1 MSAAT
6 VSALALIALMVFFI
20 VESRPQKKTLSMLD
34 LAEFKDL
41 PGELRAMIRSVMPN
55 GAQLKKHWAH
65 MTPDQ
70 KQMVMQQIASQ
81 LPQKPQQDNRPP
93 APSVVIKPETTKIQ
107 ETPIGQGTE
116 SLGQGTE
123 SLGQETESLG
133 LKSGFLLSDGVNKSK
148 KKNTKDK
155 KHDKVVTL
163 RDVGA
168 SEDEEP
174 VTTDITDADA

>member
-55 GAQLKKHWAH
+55 GAQLKKHWTH
-65 MTPDQ
+65 MTPQQ
-70 KQMVMQQIASQ
+70 KQMVMQQISSQ
-81 LPQKPQQDNRPP
+81 MPQQPQQDNRPP
-93 APSVVIKPETTKIQ
+93 APSVVVKPENPKTK
-107 ETPIGQGTE
+107 ET
-116 SLGQGTE
+116 
-123 SLGQETESLG
+123 G
-133 LKSGFLLSDGVNKSK
+133 LKSGFLLPNSVDKSK
-148 KKNTKDK
+148 KKNTKNK
-155 KHDKVVTL
+155 KHDEVITL
-163 RDVGA
+163 SDVGA

-174 VTTDITDADA
+174 VSADITDADA

>member
-1 MSAAT
+1 MIRMSTAT
-6 VSALALIALMVFFI
+6 VCALALIALMVFFI

-65 MTPDQ
+65 MTPQQ

-81 LPQKPQQDNRPP
+81 LPQQPQQDNRPP
-93 APSVVIKPETTKIQ
+93 APSVVIKPETLK
-107 ETPIGQGTE
+107 EEPK
-116 SLGQGTE
+116 
-123 SLGQETESLG
+123 GQEAPPLG

-148 KKNTKDK
+148 KKNTKNK
-155 KHDKVVTL
+155 KHDEVVTL
-163 RDVGA
+163 SDVGA

-174 VTTDITDADA
+174 VSTDITDADA

>member
-1 MSAAT
+1 VSRMSAAT

-65 MTPDQ
+65 MTPQQ
-70 KQMVMQQIASQ
+70 KQMVMQQISAQ
-81 LPQKPQQDNRPP
+81 MPQQPQQDNRPP
-93 APSVVIKPETTKIQ
+93 APSMVVKPE
-107 ETPIGQGTE
+107 P
-116 SLGQGTE
+116 S
-123 SLGQETESLG
+123 G
-133 LKSGFLLSDGVNKSK
+133 LKPGFLLSDGVNKSK
-148 KKNTKDK
+148 KKNTKHK
-155 KHDKVVTL
+155 KHDEVVTL
-163 RDVGA
+163 SDVGA

-174 VTTDITDADA
+174 VSTDITDADA

>member
-1 MSAAT
+1 VIRMSAAT
-6 VSALALIALMVFFI
+6 VCALALIALMVFFI

-65 MTPDQ
+65 MTPQQ

-81 LPQKPQQDNRPP
+81 LPQPQQQDNRPP
-93 APSVVIKPETTKIQ
+93 APSVVVKPETPKEQ
-107 ETPIGQGTE
+107 PKK
-116 SLGQGTE
+116 
-123 SLGQETESLG
+123 GQEAPPLG

-148 KKNTKDK
+148 KKNTKNK
-155 KHDKVVTL
+155 KHDEVVTL
-163 RDVGA
+163 SDVGA

-174 VTTDITDADA
+174 VSTDITDADA

>member
-1 MSAAT
+1 MIRMSTAT
-6 VSALALIALMVFFI
+6 VCALALIALMVFFI

-65 MTPDQ
+65 MTPQQ
-70 KQMVMQQIASQ
+70 KQMVMQQISAQ
-81 LPQKPQQDNRPP
+81 MPQQPQQDNRPP
-93 APSVVIKPETTKIQ
+93 APSVVIKPETLKIQ
-107 ETPIGQGTE
+107 EK

-123 SLGQETESLG
+123 SIG

-148 KKNTKDK
+148 KKNTKNK
-155 KHDKVVTL
+155 KHDEVVTL
-163 RDVGA
+163 SDVGA

-174 VTTDITDADA
+174 VSTDITDADA

>member
-1 MSAAT
+1 MSVVT

-41 PGELRAMIRSVMPN
+41 PGELRAMVRSVMPN

-65 MTPDQ
+65 MTPQQ
-70 KQMVMQQIASQ
+70 KQLVMQQIASQ
-81 LPQKPQQDNRPP
+81 FPQQNPQDNRPP
-93 APSVVIKPETTKIQ
+93 APSVVVKPEPK
-107 ETPIGQGTE
+107 EEPKGQG
-116 SLGQGTE
+116 
-123 SLGQETESLG
+123 TESLG

-148 KKNTKDK
+148 KKNTKNK
-155 KHDKVVTL
+155 KHDEVVTL
-163 RDVGA
+163 SDVGA

-174 VTTDITDADA
+174 VSTDITDADA

>member
-6 VSALALIALMVFFI
+6 VCALALIALMVFFI

-65 MTPDQ
+65 MTPQQ
-70 KQMVMQQIASQ
+70 KQMVMQQISAQ
-81 LPQKPQQDNRPP
+81 LPQQPQQDNRPP
-93 APSVVIKPETTKIQ
+93 APSVVIKPEP
-107 ETPIGQGTE
+107 ETPKIE
-116 SLGQGTE
+116 E
-123 SLGQETESLG
+123 VSLG
-133 LKSGFLLSDGVNKSK
+133 LKPGFLLSDGVNKSK
-148 KKNTKDK
+148 KKNTKNK
-155 KHDKVVTL
+155 KHDEVVTL
-163 RDVGA
+163 SDVGA

>member
-1 MSAAT
+1 MIRMSAAT

-65 MTPDQ
+65 MTPQQ

-81 LPQKPQQDNRPP
+81 LPQPQQQDNRPP
-93 APSVVIKPETTKIQ
+93 APSVVVKPEPKIQ
-107 ETPIGQGTE
+107 EVE
-116 SLGQGTE
+116 SQ
-123 SLGQETESLG
+123 G
-133 LKSGFLLSDGVNKSK
+133 LKPGFLLSDGVNKSK
-148 KKNTKDK
+148 KKNTKNK
-155 KHDKVVTL
+155 KHDEVVTL
-163 RDVGA
+163 SDVGA

-174 VTTDITDADA
+174 VSTDITDADA

>member
-123 SLGQETESLG
+123 SLG

-174 VTTDITDADA
+174 VSTDITDADA

>member
-55 GAQLKKHWAH
+55 GAQLKKHWVH
-65 MTPDQ
+65 MTPQQ
-70 KQMVMQQIASQ
+70 KQMVMQQIAAQ
-81 LPQKPQQDNRPP
+81 VAPNPMQDDDNRPP
-93 APSVVIKPETTKIQ
+93 APSVVVKPEPK
-107 ETPIGQGTE
+107 EEP
-116 SLGQGTE
+116 
-123 SLGQETESLG
+123 LG

-148 KKNTKDK
+148 KKNTKNK
-155 KHDKVVTL
+155 KHDEVVTL
-163 RDVGA
+163 SDVGA

>member
-1 MSAAT
+1 MSRMSAAT

-65 MTPDQ
+65 MTPQQ

-81 LPQKPQQDNRPP
+81 LPQQPQQDNRPP
-93 APSVVIKPETTKIQ
+93 APSVVVKPEPKI
-107 ETPIGQGTE
+107 EEVPV
-116 SLGQGTE
+116 
-123 SLGQETESLG
+123 G
-133 LKSGFLLSDGVNKSK
+133 LKPGFLLSDGVNKSK
-148 KKNTKDK
+148 KKNTKNK
-155 KHDKVVTL
+155 KHDEVVTL
-163 RDVGA
+163 SDVGA

-174 VTTDITDADA
+174 VSTDITDADA

>member
-65 MTPDQ
+65 MTPQQ
-70 KQMVMQQIASQ
+70 KQMVMHQIASQ
-81 LPQKPQQDNRPP
+81 IGAQQPRQDNRPP
-93 APSVVIKPETTKIQ
+93 APSVVFKPETQKIQ
-107 ETPIGQGTE
+107 ETPIG
-116 SLGQGTE
+116 
-123 SLGQETESLG
+123 
-133 LKSGFLLSDGVNKSK
+133 LKPGFLLPNSVNKGK

-155 KHDKVVTL
+155 KHDEVVTL
-163 RDVGA
+163 SDVGA
-168 SEDEEP
+168 SEDEAALAG
-174 VTTDITDADA
+174 DTDADA